1 MWPPAMGARLAVH
14 NDVCKEPGDIAMS
27 DESKAARQD
36 PTGHYGPGYG
46 DPVQHLGQKPAEGE
60 AAPAGD
66 ASPPLTPGAAL
77 PPQPVPAGEGVGADD
92 AGEKPPLRSE
102 DVTATPPDRVGGNA
116 PESENAGL
124 IFERS

>member
-1 MWPPAMGARLAVH
+1 
-14 NDVCKEPGDIAMS
+14 MS

-46 DPVQHLGQKPAEGE
+46 DPVQHLGQKSADGE
-60 AAPAGD
+60 PAPA
-66 ASPPLTPGAAL
+66 SVPLTPGTAL
-77 PPQPVPAGEGVGADD
+77 PQPVPAGEGVGADD

-102 DVTATPPDRVGGNA
+102 DVTAMPPDRIGGNA